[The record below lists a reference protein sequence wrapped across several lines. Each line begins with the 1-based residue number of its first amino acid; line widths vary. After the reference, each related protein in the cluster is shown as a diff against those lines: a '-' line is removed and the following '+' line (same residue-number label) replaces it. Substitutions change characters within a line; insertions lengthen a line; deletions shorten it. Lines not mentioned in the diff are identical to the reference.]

1 MGFIRDEDA
10 ADGFFYKFVY
20 YLMPHHYGISNSLL
34 YFGFFSGFNSLS
46 WSSGKVLSNLQT
58 GVEREACGLSDFEKG
73 ADGFNNLKAP

>member
-46 WSSGKVLSNLQT
+46 
-58 GVEREACGLSDFEKG
+58 
-73 ADGFNNLKAP
+73 